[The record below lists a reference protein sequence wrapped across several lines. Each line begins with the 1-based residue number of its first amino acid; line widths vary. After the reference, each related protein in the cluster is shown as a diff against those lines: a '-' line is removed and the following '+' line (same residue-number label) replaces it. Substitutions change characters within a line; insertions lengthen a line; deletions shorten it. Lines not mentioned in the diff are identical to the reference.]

1 MIGSNNL
8 IMFQSDE
15 NDDGDEFFKQA
26 LPVPDLINVDLTLPP
41 NTGEEY
47 LYRVR
52 LEASKCPDVVV
63 ATNIDSKKY
72 DQKRSCLMVR
82 LQTDWEVFES

>member
-1 MIGSNNL
+1 
-8 IMFQSDE
+8 MFQSDE
-15 NDDGDEFFKQA
+15 NVDDDDDSCELFKQA
-26 LPVPDLINVDLTLPP
+26 LPVPDSINVDLNLPP

-72 DQKRSCLMVR
+72 DDKRSCFVG
-82 LQTDWEVFES
+82 TTVY